1 MNKKKVVISIV
12 IITLILV
19 AILLYIF
26 IKKDNVLDTNE
37 MMYFSLKVEDISD
50 YSIGDVV
57 DIYIENSEKYGLFV
71 SNVEISNISKL
82 SSGNTIVIKAKNDI
96 VENLNKIKHLDNV
109 DISLVKSNNEYR
121 VDGKTEMDDKE
132 IQGII
137 NSKISDVN

>member
-12 IITLILV
+12 IITLIIV

-37 MMYFSLKVEDISD
+37 MMYFSFIVEDISD

-71 SNVEISNISKL
+71 CNVEISNISKL

-96 VENLNKIKHLDNV
+96 VEDLNKIKHLDNV

-137 NSKISDVN
+137 NSKISDVD

>member
-1 MNKKKVVISIV
+1 MNKKKVIISIV

-137 NSKISDVN
+137 NSKISDVD

>member
-137 NSKISDVN
+137 NSKISDVD